1 MSTPNRNTPNRNTE
15 ISAAILAA
23 IAKGAD
29 TREAVDSV
37 LGEGAYERLASDL
50 YDALRA
56 KVAR

>member
-1 MSTPNRNTPNRNTE
+1 METLTADKNVA
-15 ISAAILAA
+15 ISLR
-23 IAKGAD
+23 IALLVASGKD
-29 TREAVDSV
+29 VQDAVNEV